1 MFFGGREGGIEN
13 KLVFPD
19 IKIFRQIPSRAKKI
33 ISSRQKQYDINMIIG
48 PKAKQVQHFLNNYL
62 QSLVAL
68 FSKDWGFEILQNFVI
83 FCHIN
88 KVHNHG
94 LSGATVVAVTPS
106 ENKLTSESRRLHMSW

>member
-48 PKAKQVQHFLNNYL
+48 PKAKQVH
-62 QSLVAL
+62 
-68 FSKDWGFEILQNFVI
+68 I
-83 FCHIN
+83 F
-88 KVHNHG
+88 
-94 LSGATVVAVTPS
+94 
-106 ENKLTSESRRLHMSW
+106 